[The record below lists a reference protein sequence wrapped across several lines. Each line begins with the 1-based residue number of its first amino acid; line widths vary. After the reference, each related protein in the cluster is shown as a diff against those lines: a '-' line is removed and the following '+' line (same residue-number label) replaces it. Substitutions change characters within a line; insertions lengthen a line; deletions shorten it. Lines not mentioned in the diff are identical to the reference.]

1 MAKVKRIL
9 PYRVSLRGNN
19 ADPKKSSFTGGDPQV
34 RVIDMLEE
42 QKQIPASE
50 PLLID
55 KERS

>member
-50 PLLID
+50 LRKIID
-55 KERS
+55 